1 LIRPEI
7 GERMSTQSLLHPT
20 LDVATDWLDG
30 IARRTPGR
38 EDLAFAVLRAVL
50 HALRDRLPQGELLKV
65 AQDLPALVRG
75 VWFEGWAP
83 RAPIEDATLAD
94 WLVTL
99 EGHLLAADADAV
111 PPREAAMAVF
121 AVLKDH
127 LGPDRSRPLA
137 AVLPPDLA
145 ALLAAAA

>member
-1 LIRPEI
+1 MR
-7 GERMSTQSLLHPT
+7 TQSLLAPT
-20 LDVATDWLDG
+20 LDAATDWLDG
-30 IARRTPGR
+30 IARRTKGR
-38 EDLAFAVLRAVL
+38 EELAFAVLRAVL
-50 HALRDRLPQGELLKV
+50 HALRDRLPQAELLEV

-111 PPREAAMAVF
+111 PPREAATAVF
-121 AVLKDH
+121 AVLKENV
-127 LGPDRSRPLA
+127 GPERSRR
-137 AVLPPDLA
+137 
-145 ALLAAAA
+145 LAAALPWGVAALFDAAA